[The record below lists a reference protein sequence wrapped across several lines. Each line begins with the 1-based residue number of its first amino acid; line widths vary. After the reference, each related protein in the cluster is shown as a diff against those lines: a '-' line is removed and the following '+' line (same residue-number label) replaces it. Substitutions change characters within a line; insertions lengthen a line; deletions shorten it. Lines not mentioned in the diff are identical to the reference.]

1 LTEQSPETRL
11 RKLENNPVM
20 RKLLGG
26 GFLQVP
32 TRDVLPPA
40 DERFAWQQVVIRN
53 VPGTSAGK
61 LYVCLPS
68 AAATPVWSWIQVATG

>member
-1 LTEQSPETRL
+1 MTEQLDTRL
-11 RKLENNPVM
+11 RRLEANPIV
-20 RKLLGG
+20 RKLLAG

-32 TRDVLPPA
+32 TRDVLPAA
-40 DERFAWQQVVIRN
+40 DERFAWQQIVIRN

-68 AAATPVWSWIQVATG
+68 SAATPVWAWVEVASG